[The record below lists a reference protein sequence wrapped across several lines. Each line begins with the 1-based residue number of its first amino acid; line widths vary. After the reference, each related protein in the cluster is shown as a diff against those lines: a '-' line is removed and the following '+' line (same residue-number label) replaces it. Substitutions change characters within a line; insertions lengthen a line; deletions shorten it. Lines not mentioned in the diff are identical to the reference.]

1 MIFLIIL
8 LLIVFCVL
16 FTFVWVWFYKNTTPA
31 VEDFYKTGIKAF
43 EKGEFKK
50 AKEAFTKVD
59 KTNPNLADAEYKLGI
74 VQVKLQEYSDAT
86 VIFEKILKT
95 APKNVSAL
103 FNMAQAL
110 QFQGK
115 YDEAQEFYNKA
126 LDENDK
132 NWECYLNIGIINL
145 KKEDYKKAIET
156 LEKAK
161 EISPENTQILFQLTN
176 AKSEIC
182 DMEDSGAIEGILN
195 QYMEIS
201 KNPNPPKELSVS
213 MAKFYAKTGDIDKAL
228 EFCRKALELNDK
240 DMEAYKLLGLILM
253 IKKEFT
259 EAKNTLSTALHL
271 QPNNKELHDILAYL
285 LCQEGDECEREKCRL
300 TYHEMMQKYLK

>member
-1 MIFLIIL
+1 M
-8 LLIVFCVL
+8 
-16 FTFVWVWFYKNTTPA
+16 WVWFYKNTTPA
-31 VEDFYKTGIKAF
+31 VEDFYKTGMKAF
-43 EKGEFKK
+43 EKGDFKK
-50 AKEAFTKVD
+50 AKEAFAKVD
-59 KTNPNLADAEYKLGI
+59 KTNSNLADAEYKLGI
-74 VQVKLQEYSDAT
+74 VQLNLQEYDAAT
-86 VIFEKILKT
+86 AIFEKILKT
-95 APKNVSAL
+95 APKNVNAL
-103 FNMAQAL
+103 FNMAQAM
-110 QFQGK
+110 QFQEK

-145 KKEDYKKAIET
+145 KKEDYGKAIET

-161 EISPENTQILFQLTN
+161 EIAPENTQVLLHLTN

-182 DMEDSGAIEGILN
+182 DLEDSEAVEAIFK
-195 QYMEIS
+195 QYTEIS
-201 KNPNPPKELSVS
+201 QKPNPPKEFNVS
-213 MAKFYAKTGDIDKAL
+213 MAKFYAKTGDPDKAL
-228 EFCRKALELNDK
+228 EACKRALEINDK

-271 QPNNKELHDILAYL
+271 QPSNKELHDILAYL

-300 TYHEMMQKYLK
+300 TYHEMMKKYLK